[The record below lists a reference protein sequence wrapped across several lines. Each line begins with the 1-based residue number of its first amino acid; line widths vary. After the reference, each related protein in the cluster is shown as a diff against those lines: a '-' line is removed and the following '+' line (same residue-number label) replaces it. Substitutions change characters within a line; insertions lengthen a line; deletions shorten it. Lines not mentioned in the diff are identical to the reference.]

1 MQLDPLLHRQRSFKL
16 DAKQKSCSLPLKVKA
31 FVPSLNFDLLSLFPP
46 HRWPNKNLNFSP
58 SLASFNLFEAVSFEA
73 SFTMAGF
80 VEQKLGVRVFVWQQ
94 WQNLFDWNVK
104 VGGGVQ
110 KKKKSFFSS
119 NDAFSYKIYFCSF
132 NKQWKLFA
140 FNSHA
145 RHITPYQIRK
155 GTCGLKLPP
164 NDRLLLLTFIKLN

>member
-1 MQLDPLLHRQRSFKL
+1 MQPDPLQQQQRSFKL
-16 DAKQKSCSLPLKVKA
+16 DAKHKSCSLPLKVKA

-46 HRWPNKNLNFSP
+46 PHRWPNKNLNLSP

-80 VEQKLGVRVFVWQQ
+80 VQQKLGVRVFVWHQ
-94 WQNLFDWNVK
+94 WQKFIWLKRESRWRRREEEKFLH
-104 VGGGVQ
+104 
-110 KKKKSFFSS
+110 S
-119 NDAFSYKIYFCSF
+119 NDAFSFKIYFCSF

-140 FNSHA
+140 FNSHEW
-145 RHITPYQIRK
+145 HITPYQIWK

-164 NDRLLLLTFIKLN
+164 NDRLLL